1 MAKENIG
8 GCRLHV
14 VVVAKENMVA
24 VGHNNKQPYHIILLL
39 GSIYPSSLCGLRC
52 AVVVTPPPQA
62 VFRGNLIWRACH
74 NDE

>member
-24 VGHNNKQPYHIILLL
+24 VGHNNKQPYHIILSPGFHISGFAVRASLWGLL
-39 GSIYPSSLCGLRC
+39 
-52 AVVVTPPPQA
+52 
-62 VFRGNLIWRACH
+62 
-74 NDE
+74 